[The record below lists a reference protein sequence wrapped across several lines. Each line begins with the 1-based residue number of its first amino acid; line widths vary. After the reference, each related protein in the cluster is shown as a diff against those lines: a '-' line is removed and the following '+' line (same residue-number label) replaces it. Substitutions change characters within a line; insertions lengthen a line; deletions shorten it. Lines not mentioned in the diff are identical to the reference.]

1 MHSFAR
7 SMAMVGA
14 LATLAACGTPRPPLL
29 PPTDSASSTDAATDT
44 GVGGGSDAGRCTR
57 QEDCDDGIACTDES
71 CVFGGVCERTT
82 NDNRCPMG
90 QRCFVGRGCAA
101 GNSCMRNEDCNDNV
115 ACTRD
120 VCGAGGVCQNIRD
133 DSRCTAGE
141 RCSYTLN
148 CVAPGRC
155 GTDPDCDDGRFCNGV
170 ERCTSGM
177 CAAGT
182 APNCADSD
190 MCTGDVCNEAMRMC
204 EHVMLNPCG
213 GSVQA
218 GVYDVTPAPS
228 YTCGTGNFGPVSS
241 LNVDVSGSNVTVR
254 GLPVD
259 LTGTQSM
266 GMFSASGRWSRGICT
281 WVFTLQGAATMANR
295 LRMTLNVSFDFCDVS
310 TGCVP
315 QPYAFDGT
323 RR

>member
-1 MHSFAR
+1 
-7 SMAMVGA
+7 MAMVGA

-29 PPTDSASSTDAATDT
+29 PPADGASGVDAATDT
-44 GVGGGSDAGRCTR
+44 GAGGGADAGRCTR

-71 CVFGGVCERTT
+71 CVFGGVCERTA
-82 NDNRCPMG
+82 NDSRCPMG
-90 QRCFVGRGCAA
+90 QRCFLGRGCAA

-155 GTDPDCDDGRFCNGV
+155 GTDPDCDDGRFCNGP
-170 ERCTSGM
+170 ERCASGM

-218 GVYDVTPAPS
+218 GTYGITPSFS
-228 YTCGTGNFGPVSS
+228 YTCGAGSLAAVSQ
-241 LNVDVSGSNVTVR
+241 LTIEVAGSMVTVR
-254 GLPVD
+254 GFPVE
-259 LTGTQSM
+259 LRGSQSG
-266 GMFSASGRWSRGICT
+266 GMFATVGTWSQGGCDWEFSLNGAFTMPNQFRATLGLNFNSCPITRNCLGAST
-281 WVFTLQGAATMANR
+281 
-295 LRMTLNVSFDFCDVS
+295 NV
-310 TGCVP
+310 
-315 QPYAFDGT
+315 DGV